1 MGKQVKIALNI
12 DNRSVELSVNNY
24 RGFLAD
30 WFMRLSKDGEN
41 PVHQRSRSSTNITL
55 TCQNGLHVV
64 AHFTDDAPFL
74 RFEAMD
80 AAAQP
85 VIDAI
90 AAKALDQVSRGNLGG
105 TVWYSTTLTEPAR
118 NFPSHS
124 TRSYAMALVADRTV
138 INGWRRLND
147 VALLEFKD
155 EVFQHQDQGALNEGK
170 RTLINV
176 HVAVPGPC
184 AGDFSNTYAVYC
196 FELVEAI
203 CTLALGRQMN
213 LPPHCYPTLDEDVPT
228 LNSMRYD
235 ESILGL
241 ARRSISLDVFVELPL
256 LGGLDCARR
265 VNVALKTFSAA
276 MRQERDPVACMLYV
290 IAAEALTTPFT
301 SWKQDKL
308 TKRFRH
314 FFEDMMPDVLDHVT
328 THPSFEEAFG
338 IKRGKRQASTIRR
351 NLLEK
356 IYGIRSALVHEGLW
370 SSYGFIT
377 FEDFRGEVTR
387 TVLAY
392 FAEMAILRFMASPR
406 ESCVGHPGLEMA
418 AAGQAA

>member
-1 MGKQVKIALNI
+1 MRKKVNVTLNI
-12 DNRSVELSVNNY
+12 DDQIVELSINNY
-24 RGFLAD
+24 RNFFID
-30 WFMRLSKDGEN
+30 WFIRLCGDGGN
-41 PVHQRSRSSTNITL
+41 TVYQRSRSSINYTF

-64 AHFTDDAPFL
+64 AHFTDNAPFL

-80 AAAQP
+80 PAAQP

-105 TVWYSTTLTEPAR
+105 TVWYSTTLTEPVR
-118 NFPSHS
+118 DFPSHS

-138 INGWRRLND
+138 IEGWRRLSD
-147 VALLEFKD
+147 VALLEFKS
-155 EVFQHQDQGALNEGK
+155 EIFKRQDQGAVAEEK
-170 RTLINV
+170 RTVINV

-203 CTLALGRQMN
+203 CTIALGRQMD
-213 LPPHCYPTLDEDVPT
+213 LPPYCYPTPDDEVST
-228 LNSMRYD
+228 LNSMRHD
-235 ESILGL
+235 ESIHGL

-265 VNVALKTFSAA
+265 VNAAMKTFSAA

-301 SWKQDKL
+301 PWKQDKL

-314 FFEDMMPDVLDHVT
+314 FFEDMMPDVIDYIT
-328 THPSFEEAFG
+328 THPNFEEAFN
-338 IKRGKRQASTIRR
+338 IKRGKRQISTIRR
-351 NLLEK
+351 DLLEK

-377 FEDFRGEVTR
+377 VEDFRGEVTR

-392 FAEMAILRFMASPR
+392 FAEMAILRFIASPR
-406 ESCVGHPGLEMA
+406 ESCVGHPGLEIA
-418 AAGQAA
+418 AAG